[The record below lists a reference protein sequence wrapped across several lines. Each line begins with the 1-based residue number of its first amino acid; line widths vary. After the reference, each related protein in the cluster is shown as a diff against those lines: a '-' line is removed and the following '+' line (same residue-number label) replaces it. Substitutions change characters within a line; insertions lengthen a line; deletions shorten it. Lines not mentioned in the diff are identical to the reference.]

1 MTDTTTAPP
10 GIGSPAPLGLV
21 QRIVGVIFSPAET
34 YRSIVAHPRV
44 LGALA
49 VVAITVGLASFV
61 FLSTEVGQNALL
73 DQQVRMAESFGFE
86 LPDEAYE
93 QIESQAGR
101 ARYFS
106 LAGVL
111 VTVPIGCAVVAGLI
125 LLIFNVALGG
135 DGTFKQAFAV
145 AAHSQILVALQQ
157 VFVVPLNYTRESMS
171 SATNLGIFLPMLDE
185 TGFLARLLG
194 AIDIFW
200 IWWILNLAIG
210 LAVMYKLRTA
220 PIAWS
225 LLAVYFVLAVI
236 FAAVR
241 VAIAGA

>member
-1 MTDTTTAPP
+1 VTDTTTATP

-21 QRIVGVIFSPAET
+21 QRLVGVIFSPAET
-34 YRSIVAHPRV
+34 YRSIVAHPRS
-44 LGALA
+44 LGALV
-49 VVAITVGLASFV
+49 VVAITVALVSFI

-73 DQQVRMAESFGFE
+73 DQQIRFTESLGFN

-93 QIESQAGR
+93 RMESQANYS
-101 ARYFS
+101 RYFT
-106 LAGVL
+106 LASVL
-111 VTVPIGCAVVAGLI
+111 VGTPVGCAVIAGLI
-125 LLIFNVALGG
+125 LLIFNVGLGA
-135 DGTFKQAFAV
+135 DGTFKQAFSV
-145 AAHSQILVALQQ
+145 AAHSQVLIAMQQ
-157 VFVVPLNYTRESMS
+157 LFVTPLNYVRETMS
-171 SATNLGIFLPMLDE
+171 SGTNLGVFLPMLDE

-194 AIDIFW
+194 AIDLFW

-210 LAVMYKLRTA
+210 LAVMYKQRTA

-225 LLAVYFVLAVI
+225 LLAVYFILAVI

>member
-1 MTDTTTAPP
+1 MTDTTTATP

-21 QRIVGVIFSPAET
+21 QRLVGVIFSPDET

-44 LGALA
+44 LGALV
-49 VVAITVGLASFV
+49 VVAVTVGLASFV
-61 FLSTEVGQNALL
+61 FLSTEVGQDAML
-73 DQQVRMAESFGFE
+73 DQQIRMAESFGFE
-86 LPDEAYE
+86 LPDEYYE
-93 QIESQAGR
+93 QIETQAGR
-101 ARYFS
+101 AKYFS

-111 VTVPIGCAVVAGLI
+111 VTVPVGCAVVAGLI
-125 LLIFNVALGG
+125 LLIFNVAMGF
-135 DGTFKQAFAV
+135 DGTFKQAFALT
-145 AAHSQILVALQQ
+145 AHSQILIALQQ
-157 VFVVPLNYTRESMS
+157 VFVMPLNYTRESMS

-194 AIDIFW
+194 AIDLFW

-210 LAVMYKLRTA
+210 LAVMYKQRTA

-225 LLAVYFVLAVI
+225 LLAVYLILAVI

>member
-1 MTDTTTAPP
+1 
-10 GIGSPAPLGLV
+10 
-21 QRIVGVIFSPAET
+21 
-34 YRSIVAHPRV
+34 
-44 LGALA
+44 
-49 VVAITVGLASFV
+49 
-61 FLSTEVGQNALL
+61 
-73 DQQVRMAESFGFE
+73 
-86 LPDEAYE
+86 
-93 QIESQAGR
+93 
-101 ARYFS
+101 
-106 LAGVL
+106 
-111 VTVPIGCAVVAGLI
+111 
-125 LLIFNVALGG
+125 
-135 DGTFKQAFAV
+135 V

-171 SATNLGIFLPMLDE
+171 SATNLAIFLPMLDE
-185 TGFLARLLG
+185 AGFLARLLG

>member
-21 QRIVGVIFSPAET
+21 QRIAGVIFSPGET
-34 YRSIVAHPRV
+34 YRSIVADPRV

-49 VVAITVGLASFV
+49 VVAVTVGLASFL
-61 FLSTEVGQNALL
+61 FLSTEVGQNAML
-73 DQQVRMAESFGFE
+73 DQQVRMAESFGFA
-86 LPDEAYE
+86 LPDEAYDR
-93 QIESQAGR
+93 IEAQAER

-106 LAGVL
+106 LAGVFVSL
-111 VTVPIGCAVVAGLI
+111 PIGCAVVAGLI
-125 LLIFNVALGG
+125 LLIFNIAMGG

-145 AAHSQILVALQQ
+145 ATHSQIVVALQQ
-157 VFVVPLNYTRESMS
+157 VFVMPLNYMRESMS

-200 IWWILNLAIG
+200 IWWVLNLSIG
-210 LAVMYKLRTA
+210 LAVMYKIRTA

-225 LLAVYFVLAVI
+225 LLAVYFVVAVI

>member
-1 MTDTTTAPP
+1 VTDTTTAPT
-10 GIGSPAPLGLV
+10 GIGSPPPLGLA
-21 QRIVGVIFSPAET
+21 QRIVGVIFSPGET

-44 LGALA
+44 VGALA
-49 VVAITVGLASFV
+49 VVAVTVGLASFG
-61 FLSTEVGQNALL
+61 FLSTEVGQNAML
-73 DQQVRMAESFGFE
+73 DQQVRVMESFGFE
-86 LPDEAYE
+86 LPDDAYE
-93 QIESQAGR
+93 RIEAQAER

-111 VTVPIGCAVVAGLI
+111 VTVPIGCAVAAGLI
-125 LLIFNVALGG
+125 LLVFNVAMGL
-135 DGTFKQAFAV
+135 DGTFKQAFAL

-157 VFVVPLNYTRESMS
+157 VFVVPLNYMRESMS

-200 IWWILNLAIG
+200 MWWILNLAIG

-225 LLAVYFVLAVI
+225 LLAVYFILAVI
-236 FAAVR
+236 YAAVR